1 MRCGHTIKHLF
12 RCSWIATLLAVAP
25 SRMGP
30 GNHLDVLKPME
41 PPQSITD
48 VFEKG
53 LPNGHRKPLI
63 EDQGQREAVVLIWMP
78 DRS

>member
-1 MRCGHTIKHLF
+1 
-12 RCSWIATLLAVAP
+12 
-25 SRMGP
+25 MGP